1 MANVTVELSDQSA
14 AFIDARVESGEF
26 RDREEVVA
34 AALVA
39 FRDRIASFNAEV
51 QIGIDAAECGEVID
65 VVDVRQWLAER
76 RKARAAG

>member
-1 MANVTVELSDQSA
+1 MSNVTVELSDQSA
-14 AFIDARVESGEF
+14 AFIDAHVESGEF

-39 FRDRIASFNAEV
+39 MRDRIASFNAEV
-51 QIGIDAAECGEVID
+51 QLGIDAADRGETLD